1 MITTKYSII
10 KPITHDFFNPL
21 SAEMFCEAN
30 GLNIADITTEEIEIN
45 LASSLAGRIILSSE
59 LPDITATQI
68 RQALIYRGVDPEMVT
83 AALNSLPSP
92 QKELALIEWEF
103 APVLKRH
110 TDLTSGVGQLLG
122 WTEIQIDDLWT
133 YAGTL

>member
-10 KPITHDFFNPL
+10 KPTTHDFFNPL

-45 LASSLAGRIILSSE
+45 LASSLAGRIVLSSE
-59 LPDITATQI
+59 LPDITGTQM
-68 RQALIYRGVDPEMVT
+68 RQALIYRGFDLEMVT
-83 AALNSLPSP
+83 AALNTLPSP
-92 QKELALIEWEF
+92 QKELALVEWEYGTI
-103 APVLKRH
+103 LKRN
-110 TDLTSGVGQLLG
+110 TSLTSGVGQLLG